1 MKFIKEKFQ
10 YNEETMGDLRT
21 KDRLEV
27 DVFTRNTQYFPNQN
41 IIKNYREVLVDSI
54 MKNGL
59 REDNK
64 FLNWAVDNQ
73 IPITS
78 KIAEM
83 MRKYLQ
89 EGKLVLDNRYNID
102 FNGEGRD
109 WPVNSKAF
117 TSEYKTQALLFL
129 SDEDQAEDFGD
140 LDTRPF
146 KKVLE
151 ARNDQEI
158 ADIVDSWQTREG
170 TGEDVSYGSRRT
182 TKRIQK
188 DNYKDVKEA
197 IEEVNKILQTLKINI
212 TNPEGIIRQNF
223 KNSIPKTTLLG
234 SVLLNAYEKES
245 PAN

>member
-1 MKFIKEKFQ
+1 MKFIEEKFQ

-41 IIKNYREVLVDSI
+41 IIKDYREVLVDSI

-59 REDNK
+59 KEDNK

-109 WPVNSKAF
+109 
-117 TSEYKTQALLFL
+117 
-129 SDEDQAEDFGD
+129 
-140 LDTRPF
+140 
-146 KKVLE
+146 
-151 ARNDQEI
+151 
-158 ADIVDSWQTREG
+158 
-170 TGEDVSYGSRRT
+170 
-182 TKRIQK
+182 
-188 DNYKDVKEA
+188 
-197 IEEVNKILQTLKINI
+197 
-212 TNPEGIIRQNF
+212 
-223 KNSIPKTTLLG
+223 
-234 SVLLNAYEKES
+234 
-245 PAN
+245 